1 MAVASVAGRPP
12 ALVAGLVLGR
22 AVTQATGLLEGA
34 SFSGGTDSPPGKGSV
49 DVGLSR
55 DMRKHH
61 TQAVQMSVLA
71 REATEDPEVRTLA
84 LDILLTQQQAGQMCG
99 WLSAWNVAQASPGP
113 PIQDHDQ
120 TAATGAVSVPG
131 MAGREDLD
139 RLARAERRQAERLY
153 LQLMV
158 HHHQG
163 GVAMAEEAALR
174 AEEPQVRRLA
184 KSIVGSQ
191 TSQIAVLLS
200 MLAARGGPADGS

>member
-34 SFSGGTDSPPGKGSV
+34 SFSGGTDTPSGESSR

-55 DMRKHH
+55 DMPKHH
-61 TQAVQMSVLA
+61 AQAVRMSVL
-71 REATEDPEVRTLA
+71 
-84 LDILLTQQQAGQMCG
+84 
-99 WLSAWNVAQASPGP
+99 
-113 PIQDHDQ
+113 
-120 TAATGAVSVPG
+120 
-131 MAGREDLD
+131 
-139 RLARAERRQAERLY
+139 
-153 LQLMV
+153 
-158 HHHQG
+158 HQG
-163 GVAMAEEAALR
+163 GVAMAEEAAPR

-191 TSQIAVLLS
+191 TAQIAVLQS